1 MKILIVNGI
10 ANISITL
17 IKTNFFMY
25 GIWLYYLKYVYSF
38 TRLDILEIYRQLRY
52 IDIFRY
58 LTFNV
63 SKYEKMSLS
72 LSYFNFSIDIS
83 ETVFRDYN
91 MFFKTLV

>member
-52 IDIFRY
+52 IDIYQNMKKCRY
-58 LTFNV
+58 
-63 SKYEKMSLS
+63 
-72 LSYFNFSIDIS
+72 
-83 ETVFRDYN
+83 R
-91 MFFKTLV
+91 